1 MMSTRLP
8 RALPFLDHRH
18 STMLA
23 DMGMAPWWAPRA
35 LLPWPTPA
43 HDNAPLADPA
53 AVERLPQVAT
63 TPPPAPSPARELG
76 MQAVAAPAHHPAE
89 APVLQRK
96 ARLTPV
102 AMAAQAGATG
112 TTAQTAAAD
121 TTVGT
126 LDWEA
131 LHATIHACQRCAL
144 ARSRTRAVPGVGDR
158 LADWL
163 IVGEAPGEDED
174 RQGEP
179 FVGRAGQLL
188 DRMLA
193 ALDLQRGQRVYIA
206 NVLKCRP
213 PRNRNPEPEEIARCT
228 PYLLRQIA
236 LLRPRLILAM
246 GRFAAQTLLAE
257 GGCMPPEVLLRAP
270 LGRLRG
276 QVYRGRFTTDD
287 AVLEVPIV
295 VTYHPAYLLR
305 NPADKGKAWVDLCL
319 ALETVA
325 PSVRR
330 DG

>member
-1 MMSTRLP
+1 MSSRLP

-23 DMGMAPWWAPRA
+23 DMGVAPWWAPRA

-43 HDNAPLADPA
+43 RDDTPLADPA
-53 AVERLPQVAT
+53 AVMRLPHVAT
-63 TPPPAPSPARELG
+63 TPQPAPSPARTLG
-76 MQAVAAPAHHPAE
+76 TQAIVTPADHTANAPSLASKARPDPIAAAAPAGHGGAD
-89 APVLQRK
+89 
-96 ARLTPV
+96 
-102 AMAAQAGATG
+102 AGALP
-112 TTAQTAAAD
+112 AD
-121 TTVGT
+121 TMGT

-131 LHATIHACQRCAL
+131 LHAAIHACQRCAL
-144 ARSRTRAVPGVGDR
+144 ARCRTRAVPGVGDR
-158 LADWL
+158 QADWL
-163 IVGEAPGEDED
+163 IIGEAPGEEED

-213 PRNRNPEPEEIARCT
+213 PRNRNPEPEEIAHCT

-257 GGCMPPEVLLRAP
+257 GGCMPPEALLRVP

-276 QVYRGRFTTDD
+276 QVYRGRYTTDD

-319 ALETVA
+319 AAETEA
-325 PSVRR
+325 PSVRQ